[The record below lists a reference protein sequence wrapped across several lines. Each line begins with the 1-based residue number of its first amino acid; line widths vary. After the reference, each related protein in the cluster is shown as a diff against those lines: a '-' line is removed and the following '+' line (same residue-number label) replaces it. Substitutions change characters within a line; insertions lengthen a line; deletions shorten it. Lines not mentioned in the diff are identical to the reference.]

1 MAQNQNAIQNRE
13 GKESI
18 FKIKLKLFIKN
29 FKKNWSLFRESKM
42 GMFGLWAIIVF
53 GIFGA
58 LSPIVLNVL
67 DPNIYDPVTGLDSRI
82 LSSKYITNYLSTQNV
97 VKGIEIPTAQIWVY
111 SFMDKG
117 EAFKSSMENL
127 VRNSQYEIM
136 TTYAPDSF
144 RHLLDTIADSYIPA
158 KERLYFQN
166 SIAELTEKGLI
177 KFSAINS
184 IVDIGNRDKFSYDS
198 FSQLIQK
205 VDYET
210 LAAALSPYKDSE
222 EISRIVLWFRSLNR
236 DKPEVIEEFNHKLS
250 MEFSSEQVEQA
261 SEKVLEVAKTLAGET
276 TGTQLFVNSD
286 SQFADV
292 IKNNIVKTSDLVE
305 AAAFSLI
312 QDLLVLGQED
322 EEILTKLESSK
333 FKELLEISREKL
345 SDLSKKE
352 ILEPALRKS
361 KMTLKAIEEE
371 MKTAGLTVSYKDVE
385 KFLETYAGM
394 ELAKVSIDIGTESR
408 AKLENMIRE
417 YSQNAYSGF
426 VYELNKIFKDIA
438 MARSMMS
445 KLLNDKNIPD
455 SYETLGSEVIKVL
468 SEPVSSLMAYAFGGT
483 DKIQKVISNIENSQL
498 DDFRR
503 LDIVEELKTYEDKAP
518 IEAVNFLFGLGDI
531 DEEIYQK
538 MIDEHKTYLD
548 DSAQWD
554 RIASETIAQMQPKKV
569 EWNKK
574 FAEEKLVELFNKLSL
589 TNKIGVGHPLP
600 PSRWHW
606 LGTDPV
612 GRDILV
618 QLMVSTPSEFVLGV
632 LAALITVVIGTIIGT
647 ASAYYGG
654 VIDVAFMRIAD
665 LMMLFPSTAFLIVL
679 SGFMTMNLFKLA
691 LILGL
696 LGGFGGITI
705 VLKAQALTI
714 KVKPYIDAA
723 RVSGGSHGY
732 IIFNHIIPNVM
743 PLSFL
748 YMMFNV
754 TGAIFSEAVLSF
766 FGLMK
771 VRMSWGLMINTV
783 WSSGYL
789 GSGNIGAYW
798 WMWVPAG
805 GAITLLCSAFY
816 FLGRGLEEIVN
827 PRLRKR

>member
-1 MAQNQNAIQNRE
+1 MAQTKNTE
-13 GKESI
+13 LKESI
-18 FKIKLKLFIKN
+18 LKIKFKLFIKN
-29 FKKNWSLFRESKM
+29 FKKNWALFRESKM
-42 GMFGLWAIIVF
+42 GMFGLWVIIAF

-58 LSPIVLNVL
+58 LSPVVLNIL

-82 LSSKYITNYLSTQNV
+82 LSSKYITDYLSTQNL

-117 EAFKSSMENL
+117 QAFKESMENL

-136 TTYAPDSF
+136 TTYAPDAL

-158 KERLYFQN
+158 KERMYFQN
-166 SIAELTEKGLI
+166 SISELVEKGII
-177 KFSAINS
+177 KFSAIVS
-184 IVDIGNRDKFSYDS
+184 VKDIGNREKFSFQN
-198 FSQLIQK
+198 FSELLQK
-205 VDYET
+205 IDYTT
-210 LAAALSPYKDSE
+210 LAVALSPYKDSDE
-222 EISRIVLWFRSLNR
+222 VSRVILWFRSLNR
-236 DKPEVIEEFNHKLS
+236 DRPEVIDDFNAKLS
-250 MEFSSEQVEQA
+250 TEYPQEQIEEA
-261 SEKVLEVAKTLAGET
+261 ENKVLEVARSLVSES
-276 TGTQLFVNSD
+276 TGQQLFVSSD
-286 SQFADV
+286 SQFSEIV
-292 IKNNIVKTSDLVE
+292 NNEIVGVSDLVN
-305 AAAFSLI
+305 AAVFPLI
-312 QDLLVLGQED
+312 QELLVVGYED
-322 EEILTKLESSK
+322 KEITEKLNASR
-333 FKELLEISREKL
+333 FKHLVDIAKGKL
-345 SDLSKKE
+345 SDLSRKE
-352 ILEPALRKS
+352 ILEPALK
-361 KMTLKAIEEE
+361 KAKATLTTIEEE
-371 MKTAGLTVSYKDVE
+371 MKEAGVEVSYKDVE
-385 KFLETYAGM
+385 KFLEAYAGF
-394 ELAKVSIDIGTESR
+394 ELAKVSVDIGPETR
-408 AKLENMIRE
+408 AKLENGIRK
-417 YSQNAYSGF
+417 YSEETHKSY

-438 MARSMMS
+438 MARSMMAL
-445 KLLNDKNIPD
+445 LLNDTNVPE
-455 SYETLGSEVIKVL
+455 SYETLGSQVVKVL
-468 SEPVSSLMAYAFGGT
+468 SDPVTSLMGYAFGGT
-483 DKIQKVISNIENSQL
+483 NKLQKVISNIENSQL
-498 DDFRR
+498 DDFKR
-503 LDIVEELKTYEDKAP
+503 LDIVEKLKNYENKEP
-518 IEAVNFLFGLGDI
+518 IEAVNFLIGQGDI
-531 DEEIYQK
+531 NEEIYLR
-538 MIDEHKTYLD
+538 MIEEHKMHLEDTTL
-548 DSAQWD
+548 WD
-554 RIASETIAQMQPKKV
+554 KISSETVAKMQPKKV
-569 EWNKK
+569 EWDKK
-574 FAEEKLVELFNKLSL
+574 FAETKLVELFNRLSI
-589 TNKIGVGHPLP
+589 TNKIGVAHPLP
-600 PSRWHW
+600 PNRWHW

-647 ASAYYGG
+647 AAAYYGG
-654 VIDVAFMRIAD
+654 VVDVIFMRIAD
-665 LMMLFPSTAFLIVL
+665 LIMLFPSTAFLIVL

-691 LILGL
+691 VILGL
-696 LGGFGGITI
+696 LGGFGGITL

-754 TGAIFSEAVLSF
+754 TGAVFSEAVLSF

>member
-1 MAQNQNAIQNRE
+1 MANNINQSAEIQNR
-13 GKESI
+13 KESI
-18 FKIKLKLFIKN
+18 AKIKFKLFIKN
-29 FKKNWSLFRESKM
+29 FKKNWALFKESKM
-42 GMFGLWAIIVF
+42 GMFGLWVIIAF

-58 LSPIVLNVL
+58 LSPIVLRVL
-67 DPNIYDPVTGLDSRI
+67 DPSIYDPVVGLDSRI
-82 LSSKYITNYLSTQNV
+82 LSTKYITDYLSTQNL
-97 VKGIEIPTAQIWVY
+97 VKGIEVPSAQLWVY

-144 RHLLDTIADSYIPA
+144 RHLLDTIADSYIPT
-158 KERLYFQN
+158 KERLYFQT
-166 SIAELTEKGLI
+166 SVSELVDHGFI
-177 KFSAINS
+177 KFSPISSAK
-184 IVDIGNRDKFSYDS
+184 DIGNRDKFS
-198 FSQLIQK
+198 FSDFSELLQK
-205 VDYET
+205 IDYKT
-210 LAAALSPYKDSE
+210 LAIALSNYKDSDE
-222 EISRIVLWFRSLNR
+222 VSRVILWFRSLNR
-236 DKPEVIEEFNHKLS
+236 DKPEVVEEFNNLL
-250 MEFSSEQVEQA
+250 MQTYSSEEVENA
-261 SEKVLEVAKTLAGET
+261 EKQVLEVAKSVANVST
-276 TGTQLFVNSD
+276 TGQLYVQSDTQLSE
-286 SQFADV
+286 V
-292 IKNNIVKTSDLVE
+292 IQNNIVPVESLVY
-305 AAAFSLI
+305 AAAFNVI
-312 QDLLVLGQED
+312 PDLLVLSKENGKI
-322 EEILTKLESSK
+322 EEQIGNSK
-333 FKELLEISREKL
+333 FSVLLNYAKSKL
-345 SDLSKKE
+345 SDLSNKD
-352 ILEPALRKS
+352 IYTSAIS
-361 KMTLKAIEEE
+361 KANRTIKTIEEE
-371 MKTAGLTVSYKDVE
+371 MKSIGLEVSHENTVE
-385 KFLETYAGM
+385 FLEIYAGM
-394 ELAKVSIDIGTESR
+394 TLAKVSIDISPELR
-408 AKLENMIRE
+408 AKLENELGKYSSNIRK
-417 YSQNAYSGF
+417 GF
-426 VYELNKIFKDIA
+426 VYELNSAFIKIA
-438 MARSMMS
+438 TARSFMAS
-445 KLLNDKNIPD
+445 LLNDENVPD
-455 SYETLGSEVIKVL
+455 NYEMLGSKVIKVL
-468 SEPVSSLMAYAFGGT
+468 SDPITSLMAYAYKGT
-483 DKIQKVISNIENSQL
+483 KKLDKVIANIENSQL
-498 DDFRR
+498 DDFKR
-503 LDIVEELKTYEDKAP
+503 LDIVEKLKSYKEP
-518 IEAVNFLFGLGDI
+518 VEAARFLIGEGDI
-531 DEEIYQK
+531 NDNIYYK
-538 MIDEHKTYLD
+538 MLNEHKQYLSD
-548 DSAQWD
+548 TSVWAIIKDIKDYEKPQKTNWSK
-554 RIASETIAQMQPKKV
+554 EFTEK
-569 EWNKK
+569 
-574 FAEEKLVELFNKLSL
+574 KLVEIFNTLSI

-612 GRDILV
+612 GRDIFV

-647 ASAYYGG
+647 AAAYYGG
-654 VIDVAFMRIAD
+654 AVDIIFMRIAD

-691 LILGL
+691 IILGL
-696 LGGFGGITI
+696 LGGFGGITL

-754 TGAIFSEAVLSF
+754 TGAVFSEAVLSF

-805 GAITLLCSAFY
+805 GAITLLCAAFY

>member
-1 MAQNQNAIQNRE
+1 MAQVHNAE
-13 GKESI
+13 VKESI
-18 FKIKLKLFIKN
+18 LKIKFKLFVKN
-29 FKKNWSLFRESKM
+29 FRKNWALFKESKM
-42 GMFGLWAIIVF
+42 GMFGLWVIIAF

-67 DPNIYDPVTGLDSRI
+67 DPNIYDPVTGLDARI
-82 LSSKYITNYLSTQNV
+82 LSSKYITDYLSTQNL
-97 VKGIEIPTAQIWVY
+97 VKGIEVPTAQMWVY

-117 EAFKSSMENL
+117 ESFKSSMENL

-136 TTYAPDSF
+136 TTYAPDAL

-158 KERLYFQN
+158 KERMYFQN
-166 SIAELTEKGLI
+166 SISELVEKGII
-177 KFSAINS
+177 KFSALVS
-184 IVDIGNRDKFSYDS
+184 VKDVGNRDKFTFQN
-198 FSQLIQK
+198 FSELLQK
-205 VDYET
+205 VDYKT
-210 LAAALSPYKDSE
+210 LAVALSAFKDSDE
-222 EISRIVLWFRSLNR
+222 VSRVQLWFRSLNR
-236 DKPEVIEEFNHKLS
+236 DRPEIVEEFNELLS
-250 MEFSSEQVEQA
+250 AEYSEEEVEEA
-261 SEKVLEVAKTLAGET
+261 EKKVLEVARGLVSG
-276 TGTQLFVNSD
+276 GSGQQLFVNSD
-286 SQFADV
+286 TQLAEV
-292 IKNNIVKTSDLVE
+292 INNSIVGVSDLIN
-305 AAAFSLI
+305 AAVFSLI
-312 QDLLVLGQED
+312 QDLLVLGYED
-322 EEILTKLESSK
+322 EEISKKLEASK
-333 FKELLEISREKL
+333 FNALVEIAKSKL

-352 ILEPALRKS
+352 ILEPALK
-361 KMTLKAIEEE
+361 KAKTTLSAIEQELKE
-371 MKTAGLTVSYKDVE
+371 AGVEISHEDVE
-385 KFLETYAGM
+385 KFLEIYAGM
-394 ELAKVSIDIGTESR
+394 ELAKVSVDIGTETR
-408 AKLENMIRE
+408 AKLENEIME
-417 YSQNAYSGF
+417 YSEEVHKGY
-426 VYELNKIFKDIA
+426 VYEMNKIFKDIA
-438 MARSMMS
+438 TARTMMA
-445 KLLNDKNIPD
+445 KLLNDKNVPD
-455 SYETLGSEVIKVL
+455 SYEMLGSEVIKVI
-468 SEPVSSLMAYAFGGT
+468 SDPITSLMAYAFSGT
-483 DKIQKVISNIENSQL
+483 NKLQKVISNIENSQL

-503 LDIVEELKTYEDKAP
+503 LDIVEKLKIFENKEP
-518 IEAVNFLFGLGDI
+518 IEAVNFLIGKGDI

-538 MIDEHKTYLD
+538 MIDEHKTYLEN
-548 DSAQWD
+548 SALWD
-554 RIASETIAQMQPKKV
+554 KISSETIAQMEPKRV
-569 EWNKK
+569 EWNKQ
-574 FAEEKLVELFNKLSL
+574 FAEAKLVEIFNRLSL
-589 TNKIGVGHPLP
+589 TNKIGVAHPLP
-600 PSRWHW
+600 PSKWHW
-606 LGTDPV
+606 LGTDPI

-654 VIDVAFMRIAD
+654 AVDVIFMRIAD

-691 LILGL
+691 VILGL
-696 LGGFGGITI
+696 LGGFGGITL

-754 TGAIFSEAVLSF
+754 TGAVFSEAVLSF

>member
-1 MAQNQNAIQNRE
+1 MAQTKNTE
-13 GKESI
+13 LKESI
-18 FKIKLKLFIKN
+18 LKIKFKLFIKN
-29 FKKNWSLFRESKM
+29 FKKNWALFKESKM
-42 GMFGLWAIIVF
+42 GMFGLWVIIAF

-58 LSPIVLNVL
+58 LSPIVLNIL
-67 DPNIYDPVTGLDSRI
+67 DPNIYDPVTGLDPRI
-82 LSSKYITNYLSTQNV
+82 LSSKYITDYLSTQNLI
-97 VKGIEIPTAQIWVY
+97 KGIEVPTAQIWVY

-117 EAFKSSMENL
+117 EAFKESMENL

-136 TTYAPDSF
+136 TTYAPDVL
-144 RHLLDTIADSYIPA
+144 RHLLDTIADSYIPL
-158 KERLYFQN
+158 KERMYFQN
-166 SIAELTEKGLI
+166 SISELVERGII
-177 KFSAINS
+177 KFSALVS
-184 IVDIGNRDKFSYDS
+184 VKDIGNRDKFSFQN
-198 FSQLIQK
+198 FSELLPK
-205 VDYET
+205 VDYIT
-210 LAAALSPYKDSE
+210 LAIALSPYKDSDE
-222 EISRIVLWFRSLNR
+222 VSRIMLWFRSLNR
-236 DKPEVIEEFNHKLS
+236 DKSEVVEDFNTKLS
-250 MEFSSEQVEQA
+250 AEYPQEQVEEA
-261 SEKVLEVAKTLAGET
+261 ENKVLEVAKTLVSES
-276 TGTQLFVNSD
+276 TGQQLFVTSD
-286 SQFADV
+286 SQFSEIV
-292 IKNNIVKTSDLVE
+292 NNDIVSISDLVN
-305 AAAFSLI
+305 AAVFPLI
-312 QDLLVLGQED
+312 QELLVIGYED
-322 EEILTKLESSK
+322 EEITEKLNASK
-333 FKELLEISREKL
+333 FNQLVDIAKSKL
-345 SDLSKKE
+345 SDLSRKE
-352 ILEPALRKS
+352 ILEPALRKA
-361 KMTLKAIEEE
+361 KTTLTTIEEE
-371 MKTAGLTVSYKDVE
+371 MKEAGIEVSYKDVE
-385 KFLETYAGM
+385 KFLEAYAGF
-394 ELAKVSIDIGTESR
+394 ELAKVSVDIGSEAR
-408 AKLENMIRE
+408 AKLENGIRK
-417 YSQNAYSGF
+417 YSEETHKSY

-438 MARSMMS
+438 MARSMMTL
-445 KLLNDKNIPD
+445 LLNDTNVPE
-455 SYETLGSEVIKVL
+455 SYETLGSQVVKVL
-468 SEPVSSLMAYAFGGT
+468 SDPVTSLMGYAFGGT
-483 DKIQKVISNIENSQL
+483 NKLQKVISNIENSQL
-498 DDFRR
+498 DDFKR
-503 LDIVEELKTYEDKAP
+503 LDIVEKLKNYENKEP
-518 IEAVNFLFGLGDI
+518 IEAVNFLIGQGDI
-531 DEEIYQK
+531 KKEIYLRMVEEYKVHLEDTTLWEEI
-538 MIDEHKTYLD
+538 
-548 DSAQWD
+548 S
-554 RIASETIAQMQPKKV
+554 SEAVAKMQPKKV
-569 EWNKK
+569 EWDKK
-574 FAEEKLVELFNKLSL
+574 FAEAKLVELFNRLSI
-589 TNKIGVGHPLP
+589 TNKIGVAHPLP

-654 VIDVAFMRIAD
+654 VVDVVFMRIAD

-798 WMWVPAG
+798 WLWVPAG

>member
-1 MAQNQNAIQNRE
+1 MAQTKNTE
-13 GKESI
+13 LKESI
-18 FKIKLKLFIKN
+18 LKIKFKLFIKN
-29 FKKNWSLFRESKM
+29 FKKNWALFKESKM
-42 GMFGLWAIIVF
+42 GMFGLWVIIAF

-58 LSPIVLNVL
+58 LSPIVLNIL
-67 DPNIYDPVTGLDSRI
+67 DPNIYDPVTGLDPRI
-82 LSSKYITNYLSTQNV
+82 LSSKYITDYLSTQNLI
-97 VKGIEIPTAQIWVY
+97 KGIEVPTAQIWVY

-117 EAFKSSMENL
+117 EAFKESMENL

-136 TTYAPDSF
+136 TTYAPDVL
-144 RHLLDTIADSYIPA
+144 RHLLDTIADSYIPL
-158 KERLYFQN
+158 KERMYFQN
-166 SIAELTEKGLI
+166 SISELVERGII
-177 KFSAINS
+177 KFSAIVS
-184 IVDIGNRDKFSYDS
+184 VKDIGNREKFSFQN
-198 FSQLIQK
+198 FSELLQK
-205 VDYET
+205 IDYTT
-210 LAAALSPYKDSE
+210 LAVALSPYKDSDE
-222 EISRIVLWFRSLNR
+222 VSRVILWFRSLNR
-236 DKPEVIEEFNHKLS
+236 DRPEVIDDFNTKLS
-250 MEFSSEQVEQA
+250 AEYPQEQVEEA
-261 SEKVLEVAKTLAGET
+261 ENKVLEVAKTLVSES
-276 TGTQLFVNSD
+276 TGQQLFVTSD
-286 SQFADV
+286 SQFSEIV
-292 IKNNIVKTSDLVE
+292 NNDIVSISDLVN
-305 AAAFSLI
+305 AAVFPLI
-312 QDLLVLGQED
+312 QELLVIGYED
-322 EEILTKLESSK
+322 EEITEKLNASK
-333 FKELLEISREKL
+333 FNQLVDIAKSKL
-345 SDLSKKE
+345 SDLSRKE
-352 ILEPALRKS
+352 ILEPALK
-361 KMTLKAIEEE
+361 KAKATLTTVEEE
-371 MKTAGLTVSYKDVE
+371 MKEAGVEVSYKNVE
-385 KFLETYAGM
+385 KFLEAYAGF
-394 ELAKVSIDIGTESR
+394 ELAKVSVDIGPETR
-408 AKLENMIRE
+408 AKLENDIRK
-417 YSQNAYSGF
+417 YSEETHKSY

-438 MARSMMS
+438 MARSMMAL
-445 KLLNDKNIPD
+445 LLNDTNVPE
-455 SYETLGSEVIKVL
+455 SYETLGSQVVKVL
-468 SEPVSSLMAYAFGGT
+468 SDPVASLMGYAFGGT
-483 DKIQKVISNIENSQL
+483 NKLQKVISNIENSQL
-498 DDFRR
+498 DDFKR
-503 LDIVEELKTYEDKAP
+503 LDIVEKLKNYENKEP
-518 IEAVNFLFGLGDI
+518 IEAVNFLIGQGDI
-531 DEEIYQK
+531 KKEIYLRMVEEYKVHLEDTTLWEEI
-538 MIDEHKTYLD
+538 
-548 DSAQWD
+548 S
-554 RIASETIAQMQPKKV
+554 SEAVAKMQPKKV
-569 EWNKK
+569 EWDKK
-574 FAEEKLVELFNKLSL
+574 FAEAKLVELFNRLSI
-589 TNKIGVGHPLP
+589 TNKIGVAHPLP

-647 ASAYYGG
+647 AAAYYGG
-654 VIDVAFMRIAD
+654 VVDVIFMRIAD

-691 LILGL
+691 VILGL
-696 LGGFGGITI
+696 LGGFGGITL

-754 TGAIFSEAVLSF
+754 TGAVFSEAVLSF

>member
-1 MAQNQNAIQNRE
+1 MAQNQNAVQSSEI
-13 GKESI
+13 KESI

-29 FKKNWSLFRESKM
+29 FKKNWALFRESKM
-42 GMFGLWAIIVF
+42 GMFGLWAIIAF

-58 LSPIVLNVL
+58 LSPIVLNIL

-82 LSSKYITNYLSTQNV
+82 LSSKYITNYLSTQNL

-136 TTYAPDSF
+136 NTYAPDSL

-184 IVDIGNRDKFSYDS
+184 VVDIGNRDKFSYEN
-198 FSQLIQK
+198 FSVLLQK

-210 LAAALSPYKDSE
+210 LAIALSPYRDSE
-222 EISRIVLWFRSLNR
+222 EVSRVLLWFRSLNR
-236 DKPEVIEEFNHKLS
+236 EKPEVVDDFNNKLS
-250 MEFSSEQVEQA
+250 MNFTAEQVEEA
-261 SEKVLEVAKTLAGET
+261 SKKALEAAKTLAEET
-276 TGTQLFVNSD
+276 TGAQLFVNSD
-286 SQFADV
+286 SQLADV
-292 IKNNIVKTSDLVE
+292 INNDVLSVQDLVN

-312 QDLLVLGQED
+312 QDLLVLGHED
-322 EEILTKLESSK
+322 KEIISNLESSK
-333 FKELLEISREKL
+333 FKELLEISKGKL
-345 SDLSKKE
+345 SDLSKKM
-352 ILEPALRKS
+352 IFEPAFRKS
-361 KMTLKAIEEE
+361 SMTLKSIEEE
-371 MKTAGLTVSYKDVE
+371 MKEAGLELSHKDVA

-394 ELAKVSIDIGTESR
+394 ELAKVSIDIGTEAR
-408 AKLENMIRE
+408 AKLENGIRK
-417 YSQNAYSGF
+417 YSQDAYNGF
-426 VYELNKIFKDIA
+426 VHELNKIFKDIA
-438 MARSMMS
+438 MARSMMA
-445 KLLNDKNIPD
+445 KLLNDKNVPD
-455 SYETLGSEVIKVL
+455 NYEMLGNEIIKVI
-468 SEPVSSLMAYAFGGT
+468 SDPVSSLIAYAFGGSS
-483 DKIQKVISNIENSQL
+483 KLQKVISDIENSQL
-498 DDFRR
+498 DDFKR
-503 LDIVEELKTYEDKAP
+503 LDIIEKLKKYENQEP
-518 IEAVNFLFGLGDI
+518 IEAVNFLLGQGDI

-538 MIDEHKTYLD
+538 MITEHITHLEDTKEWEKISVQTIE
-548 DSAQWD
+548 AMKPHTVKWD
-554 RIASETIAQMQPKKV
+554 
-569 EWNKK
+569 KK
-574 FAEEKLVELFNKLSL
+574 FAEEKLVELFNRLSL
-589 TNKIGVGHPLP
+589 ANKIGVGHPLP
-600 PSRWHW
+600 PSKWHW

-612 GRDILV
+612 GRDIFV

-632 LAALITVVIGTIIGT
+632 LAALITVVIGTVIGT

-654 VIDVAFMRIAD
+654 AVDVVFMRIAD

-691 LILGL
+691 IILGL

-789 GSGNIGAYW
+789 GSGNIGANW

>member
-1 MAQNQNAIQNRE
+1 MANNINQSAEIQNR
-13 GKESI
+13 KESI
-18 FKIKLKLFIKN
+18 AKIKFKLFIKN
-29 FKKNWSLFRESKM
+29 FKKNWALFKESKM
-42 GMFGLWAIIVF
+42 GMFGLWVIIAF

-58 LSPIVLNVL
+58 LSPIVLRVL
-67 DPNIYDPVTGLDSRI
+67 DPSIYDPVVGLDSRI
-82 LSSKYITNYLSTQNV
+82 LSTKYITDYLSTQNL
-97 VKGIEIPTAQIWVY
+97 VKGIEVPSAQLWVY

-144 RHLLDTIADSYIPA
+144 RHLLDTIADSYIPT
-158 KERLYFQN
+158 KERLYFQT
-166 SIAELTEKGLI
+166 SVSELVDHGFI
-177 KFSAINS
+177 KFSPISSAK
-184 IVDIGNRDKFSYDS
+184 DIGNRDKFS
-198 FSQLIQK
+198 FSDFSELLQK
-205 VDYET
+205 IDYKT
-210 LAAALSPYKDSE
+210 LAIALSNYKDSDE
-222 EISRIVLWFRSLNR
+222 VSRVTLWFRSLNR
-236 DKPEVIEEFNHKLS
+236 DKPEIIEEFNNLLTQTY
-250 MEFSSEQVEQA
+250 SSEEVENAEKQV
-261 SEKVLEVAKTLAGET
+261 VEVAKGVSDVST
-276 TGTQLFVNSD
+276 TGQLYVQSDTQLSE
-286 SQFADV
+286 V
-292 IKNNIVKTSDLVE
+292 IQNNIVPVESLVY
-305 AAAFSLI
+305 AAAFNVI
-312 QDLLVLGQED
+312 PDLLVLSKENGKI
-322 EEILTKLESSK
+322 EEQISNSK
-333 FKELLEISREKL
+333 FSVLLNYAKSKL
-345 SDLSKKE
+345 SDLSNKD
-352 ILEPALRKS
+352 IYTSALS
-361 KMTLKAIEEE
+361 KANRTIKTIEEE
-371 MKTAGLTVSYKDVE
+371 MKSIGLEVSHENTVE
-385 KFLETYAGM
+385 FLEIYAGIV
-394 ELAKVSIDIGTESR
+394 LAKVSIDLNPELR
-408 AKLENMIRE
+408 AKMENELGE
-417 YSQNAYSGF
+417 YSSNIRKGF
-426 VYELNKIFKDIA
+426 VYELNNAFIKIA
-438 MARSMMS
+438 TARSFMAS
-445 KLLNDKNIPD
+445 LINDENVPD
-455 SYETLGSEVIKVL
+455 NYEMLGSKVIKVL
-468 SEPVSSLMAYAFGGT
+468 SDPITSLMAYAYKGT
-483 DKIQKVISNIENSQL
+483 KKLDKVIANIENSQL
-498 DDFRR
+498 DDFKR
-503 LDIVEELKTYEDKAP
+503 LDIVEKLKSYKEP
-518 IEAVNFLFGLGDI
+518 VEAARFLIGEGDI
-531 DEEIYQK
+531 NDNIYYK
-538 MIDEHKTYLD
+538 MLNEHKQYLSD
-548 DSAQWD
+548 TSAWANIKDIKDYEKPQKTNW
-554 RIASETIAQMQPKKV
+554 SKE
-569 EWNKK
+569 
-574 FAEEKLVELFNKLSL
+574 FAEKKLVEIFNTLSI

-612 GRDILV
+612 GRDIFV

-647 ASAYYGG
+647 AAAYYGG
-654 VIDVAFMRIAD
+654 AVDIIFMRIAD

-691 LILGL
+691 IILGL
-696 LGGFGGITI
+696 LGGFGGITL

-754 TGAIFSEAVLSF
+754 TGAVFSEAVLSF

-805 GAITLLCSAFY
+805 GAITLLCAAFY

>member
-1 MAQNQNAIQNRE
+1 MAQVHNAE
-13 GKESI
+13 VKESI
-18 FKIKLKLFIKN
+18 LKIKFKLFVKN
-29 FKKNWSLFRESKM
+29 FRKNWALFKESKM
-42 GMFGLWAIIVF
+42 GMFGLWVIIAF

-67 DPNIYDPVTGLDSRI
+67 DPNIYDPVTGLDARI
-82 LSSKYITNYLSTQNV
+82 LSSKYITDYLSTQNL
-97 VKGIEIPTAQIWVY
+97 VKGIEVPTAQMWVY

-117 EAFKSSMENL
+117 ESFKSSMENL

-136 TTYAPDSF
+136 TTYAPDAL

-158 KERLYFQN
+158 KERMYFQN
-166 SIAELTEKGLI
+166 SISELVEKGII
-177 KFSAINS
+177 KFSALVS
-184 IVDIGNRDKFSYDS
+184 VKDVGNRDKFTFQN
-198 FSQLIQK
+198 FSELLQK
-205 VDYET
+205 VDYKT
-210 LAAALSPYKDSE
+210 LAVALSAFKDSDE
-222 EISRIVLWFRSLNR
+222 VSRVQLWFRSLNR
-236 DKPEVIEEFNHKLS
+236 DRPEIVEEFNELLS
-250 MEFSSEQVEQA
+250 AEYSEEEVEEA
-261 SEKVLEVAKTLAGET
+261 EKKVLEVARGLVSGSS
-276 TGTQLFVNSD
+276 GQQLFVNSD
-286 SQFADV
+286 TQLAEV
-292 IKNNIVKTSDLVE
+292 INNSIVSVSDLIN
-305 AAAFSLI
+305 AAVFSLI
-312 QDLLVLGQED
+312 QDLLILGYED
-322 EEILTKLESSK
+322 EEISKKLEASK
-333 FKELLEISREKL
+333 FNALVEIAKSKL

-352 ILEPALRKS
+352 ILEPALK
-361 KMTLKAIEEE
+361 KAKTTLSAIEQELKE
-371 MKTAGLTVSYKDVE
+371 AGVEISHEDVE
-385 KFLETYAGM
+385 KFLEIYAGM
-394 ELAKVSIDIGTESR
+394 ELAKVSVDIGTETR
-408 AKLENMIRE
+408 AKLENEIME
-417 YSQNAYSGF
+417 YSEEVHKGY
-426 VYELNKIFKDIA
+426 VYEMNKIFKDIA
-438 MARSMMS
+438 TARTMMA
-445 KLLNDKNIPD
+445 KLLNDKNVPD
-455 SYETLGSEVIKVL
+455 SYEMLGSEVIKVI
-468 SEPVSSLMAYAFGGT
+468 SDPITSLMAYAFSGT
-483 DKIQKVISNIENSQL
+483 NKLQKVISNIENSQL

-503 LDIVEELKTYEDKAP
+503 LDIVEKLKIFENKEP
-518 IEAVNFLFGLGDI
+518 IEAVNFLIGKGDI

-538 MIDEHKTYLD
+538 MIDEHKTYLEN
-548 DSAQWD
+548 SALWD
-554 RIASETIAQMQPKKV
+554 KISSETIAQMEPKRV
-569 EWNKK
+569 EWNKQ
-574 FAEEKLVELFNKLSL
+574 FAEAKLVEIFNRLSL
-589 TNKIGVGHPLP
+589 TNKIGVAHPLP
-600 PSRWHW
+600 PSKWHW
-606 LGTDPV
+606 LGTDPI

-654 VIDVAFMRIAD
+654 AVDVIFMRIAD

-691 LILGL
+691 VILGL
-696 LGGFGGITI
+696 LGGFGGITL

-754 TGAIFSEAVLSF
+754 TGAVFSEAVLSF

>member
-1 MAQNQNAIQNRE
+1 MANNINQSAEIQNR
-13 GKESI
+13 KESI
-18 FKIKLKLFIKN
+18 AKIKFKLFIKN
-29 FKKNWSLFRESKM
+29 FKKNWALFKESKM
-42 GMFGLWAIIVF
+42 GMFGLWVIIAF

-58 LSPIVLNVL
+58 LSPIVLRVL
-67 DPNIYDPVTGLDSRI
+67 DPSIYDPVVGLDSRI
-82 LSSKYITNYLSTQNV
+82 LSTKYITDYLSTQNL
-97 VKGIEIPTAQIWVY
+97 VKGIEIPSAQLWVY

-144 RHLLDTIADSYIPA
+144 RHLLDTIADSYIPT
-158 KERLYFQN
+158 KERLYFQT
-166 SIAELTEKGLI
+166 SVSELVDHGFI
-177 KFSAINS
+177 KFSPISSAK
-184 IVDIGNRDKFSYDS
+184 DIGNRDKFS
-198 FSQLIQK
+198 FSDFSELLQK
-205 VDYET
+205 IDYKT
-210 LAAALSPYKDSE
+210 LAIALSNYKDSDE
-222 EISRIVLWFRSLNR
+222 VSRVTLWFRSLNR
-236 DKPEVIEEFNHKLS
+236 DKPEVVEEFNYLL
-250 MEFSSEQVEQA
+250 MQTYSSEEVENAQ
-261 SEKVLEVAKTLAGET
+261 KQVLEVAKSVADVST
-276 TGTQLFVNSD
+276 TGQLYVQSDTQLSE
-286 SQFADV
+286 V
-292 IKNNIVKTSDLVE
+292 IQNNIVPVESLVY
-305 AAAFSLI
+305 AAAFNVI
-312 QDLLVLGQED
+312 PDLLVLSKENGKI
-322 EEILTKLESSK
+322 EEQIGNSK
-333 FKELLEISREKL
+333 FSVLLNYAKSKL
-345 SDLSKKE
+345 SDLSNKD
-352 ILEPALRKS
+352 IYTSAIS
-361 KMTLKAIEEE
+361 KANRTIKTIEEE
-371 MKTAGLTVSYKDVE
+371 MKSIGLEVSHENTVE
-385 KFLETYAGM
+385 FLEIYAGM
-394 ELAKVSIDIGTESR
+394 TLAKVSIDISPELR
-408 AKLENMIRE
+408 AKLENELGKYSSNIRK
-417 YSQNAYSGF
+417 GF
-426 VYELNKIFKDIA
+426 VYELNSAFIKIA
-438 MARSMMS
+438 TARSFMAS
-445 KLLNDKNIPD
+445 LLNDENVPD
-455 SYETLGSEVIKVL
+455 NYEMLGSKVIKVL
-468 SEPVSSLMAYAFGGT
+468 SDPITSLMAYAYKGT
-483 DKIQKVISNIENSQL
+483 KKLDKVIANIENSQL
-498 DDFRR
+498 DDFKR
-503 LDIVEELKTYEDKAP
+503 LDIVEKLKSYKEP
-518 IEAVNFLFGLGDI
+518 VEAARFLIGEGDI
-531 DEEIYQK
+531 NDNIYYK
-538 MIDEHKTYLD
+538 MLNEHKQYLSD
-548 DSAQWD
+548 TSVWAIIKDIKDYEKPQKTNWSK
-554 RIASETIAQMQPKKV
+554 EFTEK
-569 EWNKK
+569 
-574 FAEEKLVELFNKLSL
+574 KLVEIFNTLSI

-612 GRDILV
+612 GRDIFV

-647 ASAYYGG
+647 AAAYYGG
-654 VIDVAFMRIAD
+654 AVDIIFMRIAD

-691 LILGL
+691 IILGL
-696 LGGFGGITI
+696 LGGFGGITL

-754 TGAIFSEAVLSF
+754 TGAVFSEAVLSF

-805 GAITLLCSAFY
+805 GAITLLCAAFY

>member
-1 MAQNQNAIQNRE
+1 MANEVR
-13 GKESI
+13 KESI
-18 FKIKLKLFIKN
+18 AKIKFKLFIKN
-29 FKKNWSLFRESKM
+29 FKKNWSLFKESKM
-42 GMFGLWAIIVF
+42 GMFGLWLIIAF

-58 LSPIVLNVL
+58 LSPIVLNLL
-67 DPNIYDPVTGLDSRI
+67 DPSIYDPVVGLDSRI
-82 LSSKYITNYLSTQNV
+82 LSSKYITDYLSTQNLI
-97 VKGIEIPTAQIWVY
+97 KGIEIPAAQQWVY

-117 EAFKSSMENL
+117 ETFKSSMENL

-158 KERLYFQN
+158 KERLYFQT
-166 SIAELTEKGLI
+166 SVSELVDKGII
-177 KFSAINS
+177 KFSAIS
-184 IVDIGNRDKFSYDS
+184 SVKDVGNRDKFSFQD
-198 FSQLIQK
+198 FSELLQK
-205 VDYET
+205 VDHKT
-210 LAAALSPYKDSE
+210 LAIALSPYADSDE
-222 EISRIVLWFRSLNR
+222 VSRAMLWFKSLNR
-236 DKPEVIEEFNHKLS
+236 DKPELVEEFNSLVTQS
-250 MEFSSEQVEQA
+250 YSEEEVQSAQ
-261 SEKVLEVAKTLAGET
+261 EKVLEVAKSVADVSA
-276 TGTQLFVNSD
+276 TGQLYIQSDTQLAEVV
-286 SQFADV
+286 Q
-292 IKNNIVKTSDLVE
+292 NNVVPVESLVY
-305 AAAFSLI
+305 AAAFSILPDLI
-312 QDLLVLGQED
+312 VLSKED
-322 EEILTKLESSK
+322 SKIEESIKSGKFSS
-333 FKELLEISREKL
+333 LLELAKSKL

-352 ILEPALRKS
+352 IYEPALA
-361 KMTLKAIEEE
+361 KANRTISNIENE
-371 MKTAGLTVSYKDVE
+371 MKSLGLEVSHKDTE
-385 KFLETYAGM
+385 RFLELYAGM
-394 ELAKVSIDIGTESR
+394 ELAKVSVDIAPELR
-408 AKLENMIRE
+408 AELENEIAK
-417 YSQNAYSGF
+417 YSKTVRQGY
-426 VYELNKIFKDIA
+426 VHELNNIFIKIA
-438 MARSMMS
+438 TARSFMAS
-445 KLLNDKNIPD
+445 LLNDENVPEN
-455 SYETLGSEVIKVL
+455 YETLGSQVIKVL
-468 SEPVSSLMAYAFGGT
+468 SDPITSLIAYSFQGT
-483 DKIQKVISNIENSQL
+483 NKLNKVISNIENSQL

-503 LDIVEELKTYEDKAP
+503 LDIVEKLKTYKEP
-518 IEAVNFLFGLGDI
+518 VEAVRFLIGEGDI
-531 DEEIYQK
+531 NENIYFR
-538 MIDEHKTYLD
+538 MIDEHKQYLED
-548 DSAQWD
+548 
-554 RIASETIAQMQPKKV
+554 ASEWSNVKDIRTIEKSQKTQWIKD
-569 EWNKK
+569 
-574 FAEEKLVELFNKLSL
+574 FAEKKLVEIFNTLSIN
-589 TNKIGVGHPLP
+589 NKIGVGHPLP

-647 ASAYYGG
+647 AAAYYGG
-654 VIDVAFMRIAD
+654 AVDVIFMRIAD

-696 LGGFGGITI
+696 LGGFGGITL

-754 TGAIFSEAVLSF
+754 TGAVFSEAVLSF

-789 GSGNIGAYW
+789 GSGNIGSYW
-798 WMWVPAG
+798 WMWIPAG
-805 GAITLLCSAFY
+805 GAITLLCAAFY

>member
-1 MAQNQNAIQNRE
+1 MANKINQSVESQNR
-13 GKESI
+13 KESI
-18 FKIKLKLFIKN
+18 AKIKFKLFIKN
-29 FKKNWSLFRESKM
+29 FKKNWALFKESKM
-42 GMFGLWAIIVF
+42 GMFGLWVIIAF

-58 LSPIVLNVL
+58 LSPIVLRVL
-67 DPNIYDPVTGLDSRI
+67 DPSIYDPVVGLDSRI
-82 LSSKYITNYLSTQNV
+82 LSTKYITDHLSTQNL
-97 VKGIEIPTAQIWVY
+97 VKGIEIPSAQLWVY

-144 RHLLDTIADSYIPA
+144 RHLLDTIADSYIPT
-158 KERLYFQN
+158 KERLYFQT
-166 SIAELTEKGLI
+166 SVSELVDHGFI
-177 KFSAINS
+177 KFSPISSAK
-184 IVDIGNRDKFSYDS
+184 DIGNRDKFS
-198 FSQLIQK
+198 FSDFSELLQK
-205 VDYET
+205 IDYKT
-210 LAAALSPYKDSE
+210 LAIALSNYKDSDE
-222 EISRIVLWFRSLNR
+222 VSRVILWFRSLNR
-236 DKPEVIEEFNHKLS
+236 DKPEVVEEFNNLL
-250 MEFSSEQVEQA
+250 MQTYSSEEVENA
-261 SEKVLEVAKTLAGET
+261 EKQVLEVAKSVANVST
-276 TGTQLFVNSD
+276 TGQLYVQSDTQLSE
-286 SQFADV
+286 V
-292 IKNNIVKTSDLVE
+292 IQNNIVPVESLVY
-305 AAAFSLI
+305 AAAFNVI
-312 QDLLVLGQED
+312 PDLLVLSKENGKI
-322 EEILTKLESSK
+322 EEQISNSK
-333 FKELLEISREKL
+333 FSVLLNYAKSKL
-345 SDLSKKE
+345 SDLSNKD
-352 ILEPALRKS
+352 IYTSALS
-361 KMTLKAIEEE
+361 KANRTIKTIEEE
-371 MKTAGLTVSYKDVE
+371 MKSIGLEVSHENTAE
-385 KFLETYAGM
+385 FLEIYAGIV
-394 ELAKVSIDIGTESR
+394 LSKVSIDLNPELR
-408 AKLENMIRE
+408 AKLENELGE
-417 YSQNAYSGF
+417 YSSNVRKGF
-426 VYELNKIFKDIA
+426 VYELNNAFIKIA
-438 MARSMMS
+438 TARSFMAS
-445 KLLNDKNIPD
+445 LLNDENIPD
-455 SYETLGSEVIKVL
+455 NYEMLGSKVIKVL
-468 SEPVSSLMAYAFGGT
+468 SDPITSLMAYAYQGT
-483 DKIQKVISNIENSQL
+483 KKLDKVIANIENSQL
-498 DDFRR
+498 DDFKR
-503 LDIVEELKTYEDKAP
+503 LDIVEKLKSYKEP
-518 IEAVNFLFGLGDI
+518 VEAARFLIGEGDI
-531 DEEIYQK
+531 NDNIYYR
-538 MIDEHKTYLD
+538 MLNEHKQYLSD
-548 DSAQWD
+548 TSAWANIKDIKDYEKPQKTNW
-554 RIASETIAQMQPKKV
+554 SKE
-569 EWNKK
+569 
-574 FAEEKLVELFNKLSL
+574 FAEKKLVEIFNTLSI

-612 GRDILV
+612 GRDIFV

-647 ASAYYGG
+647 AAAYYGG
-654 VIDVAFMRIAD
+654 AVDIIFMRIAD

-691 LILGL
+691 IILGL
-696 LGGFGGITI
+696 LGGFGGITL

-754 TGAIFSEAVLSF
+754 TGAVFSEAVLSF

-805 GAITLLCSAFY
+805 GAITLLCAAFY

>member
-1 MAQNQNAIQNRE
+1 MAQINNNQAR
-13 GKESI
+13 ESI
-18 FKIKLKLFIKN
+18 AKIKFKLFIKN
-29 FKKNWSLFRESKM
+29 FKKNWALFRESKM
-42 GMFGLWAIIVF
+42 GMFGLWAIIAF

-58 LSPIVLNVL
+58 LSPIVLNIL

-82 LSSKYITNYLSTQNV
+82 LSSKYITDYLSTQNI

-117 EAFKSSMENL
+117 EAFKTSMEN
-127 VRNSQYEIM
+127 VARNAQYDIM
-136 TTYAPDSF
+136 TTYAPDSM
-144 RHLLDTIADSYIPA
+144 RHFLDTIADSYIPA

-166 SIAELTEKGLI
+166 GLSELINAGLI
-177 KFSAINS
+177 KFSS
-184 IVDIGNRDKFSYDS
+184 ITSPKDVGNRDKFSFQN
-198 FSQLIQK
+198 FSELLQK
-205 VDYET
+205 IDHKT
-210 LAAALSPYKDSE
+210 LAIALSPYADSDE
-222 EISRIVLWFRSLNR
+222 VSRVQLWYRSLNR
-236 DKPEVIEEFNHKLS
+236 DNDQAVEEFNSALFGQYSEDELKQAQQKVIEIAKSIAGGDTAAQLYVQSDQQLAEVIENEI
-250 MEFSSEQVEQA
+250 V
-261 SEKVLEVAKTLAGET
+261 
-276 TGTQLFVNSD
+276 
-286 SQFADV
+286 DV
-292 IKNNIVKTSDLVE
+292 SDLVNS
-305 AAAFSLI
+305 AVMRLI
-312 QDLLVLGQED
+312 PELLVLARED
-322 EEILTKLESSK
+322 EKILEQLKNSK
-333 FKELLEISREKL
+333 FVNLIEMAEKKL
-345 SDLSKKE
+345 SNLNDKNIFEQAYKKAKTE
-352 ILEPALRKS
+352 IENI
-361 KMTLKAIEEE
+361 TNE
-371 MKTAGLTVSYKDVE
+371 MKSIGIDQSYEEVE
-385 KFLETYAGM
+385 KFLELYAGM
-394 ELAKVSIDIGTESR
+394 QLAKVSVDIGVNTR
-408 AKLENMIRE
+408 AKLENQIAE
-417 YSQNAYSGF
+417 YSDTVHVGF
-426 VYELNKIFKDIA
+426 VYELNDIFKKIA
-438 MARSMMS
+438 IARTMMS
-445 KLLNDKNIPD
+445 KLLNDENVPD
-455 SYETLGSEVIKVL
+455 AYEMLGSKVIKVL
-468 SEPVSSLMAYAFGGT
+468 SDPVTSLMAYAFGGT
-483 DKIQKVISNIENSQL
+483 NKLSKVTANIENSQL
-498 DDFRR
+498 DDFKRI
-503 LDIVEELKTYEDKAP
+503 DIVDKLKKYENKEP
-518 IEAVNFLFGLGDI
+518 IEAASFLIGEGDI
-531 DEEIYQK
+531 NEYIYQR
-538 MIDEHKTYLD
+538 MVDEHKMSLND
-548 DSAQWD
+548 ASKWD
-554 RIASETIAQMQPKKV
+554 EIATKTISELSGKKTSWSK
-569 EWNKK
+569 E
-574 FAEEKLVELFNKLSL
+574 FAEKKLVELFNTLSL

-612 GRDILV
+612 GRDIFV

-647 ASAYYGG
+647 AAAYYGG
-654 VIDVAFMRIAD
+654 VVDVIFMRIAD
-665 LMMLFPSTAFLIVL
+665 IMMLFPSTAFLIVL

-696 LGGFGGITI
+696 LGGFGGITL

-754 TGAIFSEAVLSF
+754 TGAVFSEAVLSF

>member
-1 MAQNQNAIQNRE
+1 MAQVHNAE
-13 GKESI
+13 VKESI
-18 FKIKLKLFIKN
+18 LKIKFKLFVKN
-29 FKKNWSLFRESKM
+29 FRKNWALFKESKM
-42 GMFGLWAIIVF
+42 GMFGLWVIIAF

-67 DPNIYDPVTGLDSRI
+67 DPNIYDPVTGLDARI
-82 LSSKYITNYLSTQNV
+82 LSSKYITDYLSTQNL
-97 VKGIEIPTAQIWVY
+97 VKGIEVPTAQMWVY

-117 EAFKSSMENL
+117 ESFKSSMENL

-136 TTYAPDSF
+136 TTYAPDAL

-158 KERLYFQN
+158 KERMYFQN
-166 SIAELTEKGLI
+166 SISELVEKGII
-177 KFSAINS
+177 KFSALVS
-184 IVDIGNRDKFSYDS
+184 VKDVGNRDKFTFQN
-198 FSQLIQK
+198 FSELLQK
-205 VDYET
+205 VDYKT
-210 LAAALSPYKDSE
+210 LAVALSAFKDSDE
-222 EISRIVLWFRSLNR
+222 VSRVQLWFRSLNR
-236 DKPEVIEEFNHKLS
+236 DRPEIVEEFNELLS
-250 MEFSSEQVEQA
+250 AEYSEEEVEEA
-261 SEKVLEVAKTLAGET
+261 EKKVLEVARGLVSGSS
-276 TGTQLFVNSD
+276 GQQLFVNSD
-286 SQFADV
+286 TQLAEV
-292 IKNNIVKTSDLVE
+292 INNSIVSVSDLIN
-305 AAAFSLI
+305 AAVFSLI
-312 QDLLVLGQED
+312 QDLLILGYED
-322 EEILTKLESSK
+322 EEISKKLEASK
-333 FKELLEISREKL
+333 FNALVEIAKSKL

-352 ILEPALRKS
+352 ILEPALK
-361 KMTLKAIEEE
+361 KAKTTLSAIEQELKE
-371 MKTAGLTVSYKDVE
+371 AGVEISHEDVE
-385 KFLETYAGM
+385 KFLEIYAGM
-394 ELAKVSIDIGTESR
+394 ELAKVSVDIGTETR
-408 AKLENMIRE
+408 AKLENEIME
-417 YSQNAYSGF
+417 YSEEVHKGY
-426 VYELNKIFKDIA
+426 VYEMNKIFKDIA
-438 MARSMMS
+438 TARTMMA
-445 KLLNDKNIPD
+445 KLLNNKNVPD
-455 SYETLGSEVIKVL
+455 SYEMLGSEVIKVI
-468 SEPVSSLMAYAFGGT
+468 SDPITSLMAYAFSGT
-483 DKIQKVISNIENSQL
+483 NKLQKVISNIENSQL

-503 LDIVEELKTYEDKAP
+503 LDIVEKLKIFENKEP
-518 IEAVNFLFGLGDI
+518 IEAVNFLIGKGDI

-538 MIDEHKTYLD
+538 MIDEHKTYLEN
-548 DSAQWD
+548 SALWD
-554 RIASETIAQMQPKKV
+554 KISSETIAQMEPKRV
-569 EWNKK
+569 EWNKQ
-574 FAEEKLVELFNKLSL
+574 FAEAKLVEIFNRLSL
-589 TNKIGVGHPLP
+589 TNKIGVAHPLP
-600 PSRWHW
+600 PSKWHW
-606 LGTDPV
+606 LGTDPI

-654 VIDVAFMRIAD
+654 AVDVIFMRIAD

-691 LILGL
+691 VILGL
-696 LGGFGGITI
+696 LGGFGGITL

-754 TGAIFSEAVLSF
+754 TGAVFSEAVLSF

>member
-1 MAQNQNAIQNRE
+1 MAQTKNTE
-13 GKESI
+13 LKESI
-18 FKIKLKLFIKN
+18 LKIKFKLFIKN
-29 FKKNWSLFRESKM
+29 FKKNWALFKESKM
-42 GMFGLWAIIVF
+42 GMFGLWVIIAF

-58 LSPIVLNVL
+58 LSPIVLNIL
-67 DPNIYDPVTGLDSRI
+67 DPNIYDPVTGLDPRI
-82 LSSKYITNYLSTQNV
+82 LSSKYITDYLSTQNLI
-97 VKGIEIPTAQIWVY
+97 KGIEVPTAQIWVY

-117 EAFKSSMENL
+117 EAFKESMENL

-136 TTYAPDSF
+136 TTYAPDVL
-144 RHLLDTIADSYIPA
+144 RHLLDTIADSYIPL
-158 KERLYFQN
+158 KERMYFQN
-166 SIAELTEKGLI
+166 SISELVERGII
-177 KFSAINS
+177 KFSALVS
-184 IVDIGNRDKFSYDS
+184 VKDIGNRDKFSFQN
-198 FSQLIQK
+198 FSELLQK
-205 VDYET
+205 VDYIT
-210 LAAALSPYKDSE
+210 LAIALSPYKDSDE
-222 EISRIVLWFRSLNR
+222 VSRIMLWFRSLNR
-236 DKPEVIEEFNHKLS
+236 DKSEVVEDFNTKLS
-250 MEFSSEQVEQA
+250 AEYPQEQVEEA
-261 SEKVLEVAKTLAGET
+261 ENKVLEVAKTLVSES
-276 TGTQLFVNSD
+276 TGQQLFVTSD
-286 SQFADV
+286 SQFSEIV
-292 IKNNIVKTSDLVE
+292 NNDIVSISDLVN
-305 AAAFSLI
+305 AAVFPLI
-312 QDLLVLGQED
+312 QELLVIGYED
-322 EEILTKLESSK
+322 EEITEKLNASK
-333 FKELLEISREKL
+333 FNQLVDIAKSKL
-345 SDLSKKE
+345 SDLSRKE
-352 ILEPALRKS
+352 ILEPALRKA
-361 KMTLKAIEEE
+361 KTTLTTIEEE
-371 MKTAGLTVSYKDVE
+371 MKEAGIEVSYKDVE
-385 KFLETYAGM
+385 KFLEAYAGF
-394 ELAKVSIDIGTESR
+394 ELAKVSVDIGSEAR
-408 AKLENMIRE
+408 AKLENDIRK
-417 YSQNAYSGF
+417 YSEETHKSYVYKLNA
-426 VYELNKIFKDIA
+426 IFKDIA
-438 MARSMMS
+438 MARSMMAV
-445 KLLNDKNIPD
+445 LLNDDNVPD
-455 SYETLGSEVIKVL
+455 NYEMLGSQVIKVL
-468 SEPVSSLMAYAFGGT
+468 SDPVASLMAYAFGGT
-483 DKIQKVISNIENSQL
+483 NKLQKVISKIENSQL
-498 DDFRR
+498 NDFRR
-503 LDIVEELKTYEDKAP
+503 IDIVEKLKSYENKEP
-518 IEAVNFLFGLGDI
+518 IEAVNFLIGQGDI
-531 DEEIYQK
+531 KKEIYLRMVEEYKVHLEDTTLWEEI
-538 MIDEHKTYLD
+538 
-548 DSAQWD
+548 S
-554 RIASETIAQMQPKKV
+554 SEAVAKMQPKKV
-569 EWNKK
+569 EWDKK
-574 FAEEKLVELFNKLSL
+574 FAEAKLVELFNRLSI
-589 TNKIGVGHPLP
+589 TNKIGVAHPLP

-654 VIDVAFMRIAD
+654 VVDVVFMRIAD

-798 WMWVPAG
+798 WLWVPAG

>member
-1 MAQNQNAIQNRE
+1 MTEKIEQSR
-13 GKESI
+13 KESI
-18 FKIKLKLFIKN
+18 AKIKFKLFVKN
-29 FKKNWSLFRESKM
+29 FKKNWTLFKESKM
-42 GMFGLWAIIVF
+42 GMFGLWVIIAF

-58 LSPIVLNVL
+58 LSPIALKML
-67 DPNIYDPVTGLDSRI
+67 DPNIYDPVTGLDPRI
-82 LSSKYITNYLSTQNV
+82 LSSKYITDYLSAQNLI
-97 VKGIEIPTAQIWVY
+97 KGIEIPAAQMWVY

-144 RHLLDTIADSYIPA
+144 RHILDTIADSYIPA
-158 KERLYFQN
+158 KERMYFQTN
-166 SIAELTEKGLI
+166 VSELVDKGFI
-177 KFSAINS
+177 KFSAISS
-184 IVDIGNRDKFSYDS
+184 IKDIGNRDKFS
-198 FSQLIQK
+198 FSDFSKLLEK
-205 VDYET
+205 VDYKT
-210 LAAALSPYKDSE
+210 LAIALSPYLESDE
-222 EISRIVLWFRSLNR
+222 VTRAILWFRSLNR
-236 DKPEVIEEFNHKLS
+236 DKPEIVEQFNNLLSQTYNEQEIENAQKSVIEIARGI
-250 MEFSSEQVEQA
+250 A
-261 SEKVLEVAKTLAGET
+261 SGNVAS
-276 TGTQLFVNSD
+276 QLYVQSD
-286 SQFADV
+286 TQFAEIIQNNV
-292 IKNNIVKTSDLVE
+292 IPTESLVYAAVFNI
-305 AAAFSLI
+305 I
-312 QDLLVLGQED
+312 PDLLVLSKENDTIEKQ
-322 EEILTKLESSK
+322 IKESD
-333 FKELLEISREKL
+333 FAVLLDLAKSKL
-345 SDLSKKE
+345 SDLSNKD
-352 ILEPALRKS
+352 IYLSALSKS
-361 KMTLKAIEEE
+361 KRTIKNIEDE
-371 MKTAGLTVSYKDVE
+371 MESVGIKVSHENTKE
-385 KFLETYAGM
+385 FLEIYAGM
-394 ELAKVSIDIGTESR
+394 ELAKVSVDINPQLR
-408 AKLENMIRE
+408 AKLENDLDK
-417 YSQNAYSGF
+417 YSKTVRKGYVLQ
-426 VYELNKIFKDIA
+426 LNNIFLKIA
-438 MARSMMS
+438 TARSFMAS
-445 KLLNDKNIPD
+445 LLNDENVPD
-455 SYETLGSEVIKVL
+455 NYEMLGSEVIKVL
-468 SEPVSSLMAYAFGGT
+468 SNPITSLMSYAFQGT
-483 DKIQKVISNIENSQL
+483 RKLDKVISNIENSQL

-503 LDIVEELKTYEDKAP
+503 LDIIQKLKTFKEP
-518 IEAVNFLFGLGDI
+518 IEAVRFLINEGDI
-531 DEEIYQK
+531 NENIYYK
-538 MIDEHKTYLD
+538 MIEEHKQYLED
-548 DSAQWD
+548 P
-554 RIASETIAQMQPKKV
+554 SEWANIQDIGSVEKSKKTPWTV
-569 EWNKK
+569 Q
-574 FAEEKLVELFNKLSL
+574 FAGNKLVEIFNSLSIN
-589 TNKIGVGHPLP
+589 NKIGVGHPLP

-612 GRDILV
+612 GRDIFI

-647 ASAYYGG
+647 TAAYYGG
-654 VIDVAFMRIAD
+654 IVDVIFMRIAD

-696 LGGFGGITI
+696 LGGFGGITL

-754 TGAIFSEAVLSF
+754 TGAVFSEAVLSF

-805 GAITLLCSAFY
+805 GAITLLCAAFY

>member
-1 MAQNQNAIQNRE
+1 MAQTKNTE
-13 GKESI
+13 LKESI
-18 FKIKLKLFIKN
+18 LKIKFKLFIKN
-29 FKKNWSLFRESKM
+29 FKKNWALFIESKM
-42 GMFGLWAIIVF
+42 GMFGLWVIIAF

-58 LSPIVLNVL
+58 LSPVVLNIL

-82 LSSKYITNYLSTQNV
+82 LSSKYITDYLSTQNL

-117 EAFKSSMENL
+117 EAFKESMETL
-127 VRNSQYEIM
+127 VRNSQYEII
-136 TTYAPDSF
+136 TAYAPDAL

-158 KERLYFQN
+158 KERMYFQN
-166 SIAELTEKGLI
+166 SISELVERGII
-177 KFSAINS
+177 KFAAIVS
-184 IVDIGNRDKFSYDS
+184 VKDIGNREKFSFQN
-198 FSQLIQK
+198 FSELLQK
-205 VDYET
+205 IDYTT
-210 LAAALSPYKDSE
+210 LAIALSPYIDSDE
-222 EISRIVLWFRSLNR
+222 VSRVVLWFRSLNR
-236 DKPEVIEEFNHKLS
+236 DRPEVIDDFNAKLS
-250 MEFSSEQVEQA
+250 AEYPQEQIEEA
-261 SEKVLEVAKTLAGET
+261 ENKVLEVARSLVSES
-276 TGTQLFVNSD
+276 TGQQLFISSG
-286 SQFADV
+286 SQFSEIV
-292 IKNNIVKTSDLVE
+292 NNEIVGISDLVN
-305 AAAFSLI
+305 AAVFPLI
-312 QDLLVLGQED
+312 QELLVVGYED
-322 EEILTKLESSK
+322 EKIT
-333 FKELLEISREKL
+333 EKL
-345 SDLSKKE
+345 NASRFKHLVDIAKGKLPDLSRKE
-352 ILEPALRKS
+352 ILEPALK
-361 KMTLKAIEEE
+361 KAKTTLTTIEEE
-371 MKTAGLTVSYKDVE
+371 MKKAGGEVSYKDVE
-385 KFLETYAGM
+385 KFLEAYAGF
-394 ELAKVSIDIGTESR
+394 ELAKVSVDIGPETR
-408 AKLENMIRE
+408 AKLEKDIRE
-417 YSQNAYSGF
+417 YSEETHKSY

-438 MARSMMS
+438 MARSVMAI
-445 KLLNDKNIPD
+445 LLNDTNVPE
-455 SYETLGSEVIKVL
+455 SYETLGSQVVKVL
-468 SEPVSSLMAYAFGGT
+468 SDPVTSLMGYAFGGT
-483 DKIQKVISNIENSQL
+483 NKLQKVISNIENSQL
-498 DDFRR
+498 DDFKR
-503 LDIVEELKTYEDKAP
+503 LDIVEKLKNYENKEP
-518 IEAVNFLFGLGDI
+518 IEAVNFLIGQGDI
-531 DEEIYQK
+531 NEEIYLR
-538 MIDEHKTYLD
+538 MIEEHKMHLEDTTL
-548 DSAQWD
+548 WD
-554 RIASETIAQMQPKKV
+554 QISSETVAKMQPKKV
-569 EWNKK
+569 EWDKK
-574 FAEEKLVELFNKLSL
+574 FAETKLVELFNRLSI
-589 TNKIGVGHPLP
+589 TNKIGVAHPLP
-600 PSRWHW
+600 PNRWHW

-647 ASAYYGG
+647 AAAYYGG
-654 VIDVAFMRIAD
+654 VVDVIFMRIAD
-665 LMMLFPSTAFLIVL
+665 LMMLFPSIAFLIVL

-691 LILGL
+691 VILGL
-696 LGGFGGITI
+696 LGGFGGITV
-705 VLKAQALTI
+705 VLKAQALTV

>member
-1 MAQNQNAIQNRE
+1 MAQTKNAE
-13 GKESI
+13 LKESI
-18 FKIKLKLFIKN
+18 VKIKFKLFIKN
-29 FKKNWSLFRESKM
+29 FKKNWALFKESKM
-42 GMFGLWAIIVF
+42 GMFGLWVIIAF

-58 LSPIVLNVL
+58 LSPIVLNTL
-67 DPNIYDPVTGLDSRI
+67 DPNIYDPVTGLDPRI
-82 LSSKYITNYLSTQNV
+82 LSSKYITDYLSTQNLI
-97 VKGIEIPTAQIWVY
+97 KGIEIPTAQIWVY

-117 EAFKSSMENL
+117 EAFKESMENL

-136 TTYAPDSF
+136 TTYAPDVL
-144 RHLLDTIADSYIPA
+144 RHLLDTIADSYIPL
-158 KERLYFQN
+158 KERMYFQN
-166 SIAELTEKGLI
+166 SISELVERGII
-177 KFSAINS
+177 KFSALVS
-184 IVDIGNRDKFSYDS
+184 VKDIGNRDKFSFQN
-198 FSQLIQK
+198 FSELLQK
-205 VDYET
+205 VDYTT
-210 LAAALSPYKDSE
+210 LAIALSPYKDSDE
-222 EISRIVLWFRSLNR
+222 VSRIMLWFRSLNR
-236 DKPEVIEEFNHKLS
+236 SRPEVVEDFNTKLS
-250 MEFSSEQVEQA
+250 AEYPQEQVEEA
-261 SEKVLEVAKTLAGET
+261 ENKVLEVAKTLVSES
-276 TGTQLFVNSD
+276 TGQQLFVTSD
-286 SQFADV
+286 SQFSE
-292 IKNNIVKTSDLVE
+292 IVSNDIVSISDLVN
-305 AAAFSLI
+305 AAVFPLI
-312 QDLLVLGQED
+312 QELLVIGYED
-322 EEILTKLESSK
+322 EEITEKLNASK
-333 FKELLEISREKL
+333 FNQLVDIAKSKL
-345 SDLSKKE
+345 SDLSRKE
-352 ILEPALRKS
+352 IFEPALRKA
-361 KMTLKAIEEE
+361 KTTLTTIEEE
-371 MKTAGLTVSYKDVE
+371 MKEAGIEVSYKDVE
-385 KFLETYAGM
+385 KFLETYAGF
-394 ELAKVSIDIGTESR
+394 ELAKVSIDIGSEVR
-408 AKLENMIRE
+408 AKLENNIRK
-417 YSQNAYSGF
+417 YSEETHKAY
-426 VYELNKIFKDIA
+426 VYKLNTIFKDIA
-438 MARSMMS
+438 MARSMMAI
-445 KLLNDKNIPD
+445 LLNDDNVPD
-455 SYETLGSEVIKVL
+455 NYEMLGSQVVKVL
-468 SEPVSSLMAYAFGGT
+468 SDPVTSLMAYAFGGT
-483 DKIQKVISNIENSQL
+483 NKLQKVISKIENSQL

-503 LDIVEELKTYEDKAP
+503 IDIVEKLKSYENKEP
-518 IEAVNFLFGLGDI
+518 IEAVNFLIGQGDI
-531 DEEIYQK
+531 KKEIYLRMVEEYK
-538 MIDEHKTYLD
+538 VHLEDTTL
-548 DSAQWD
+548 WD
-554 RIASETIAQMQPKKV
+554 KISSEVVAKMQPKKV
-569 EWNKK
+569 EWDKK
-574 FAEEKLVELFNKLSL
+574 FAEAKLVELFNRLSI
-589 TNKIGVGHPLP
+589 TNKIGVAHPLP

-654 VIDVAFMRIAD
+654 VVDVVFMRIAD
-665 LMMLFPSTAFLIVL
+665 LMMLFPATAFLIVL

>member
-1 MAQNQNAIQNRE
+1 MANEVR
-13 GKESI
+13 KESI
-18 FKIKLKLFIKN
+18 AKIKFKLFIKN
-29 FKKNWSLFRESKM
+29 FKKNWSLFKESKM
-42 GMFGLWAIIVF
+42 GMFGLWLIIAF

-58 LSPIVLNVL
+58 LSPIVLNLL
-67 DPNIYDPVTGLDSRI
+67 DPSIYDPVVGLDSRI
-82 LSSKYITNYLSTQNV
+82 LSSKYITDYLSTQNLI
-97 VKGIEIPTAQIWVY
+97 KGIEIPAAQQWVY

-117 EAFKSSMENL
+117 ETFKSSMENL

-158 KERLYFQN
+158 KERLYFQT
-166 SIAELTEKGLI
+166 SVSELVDKGII
-177 KFSAINS
+177 KFSAIS
-184 IVDIGNRDKFSYDS
+184 SVKDVGNRDKFSFQD
-198 FSQLIQK
+198 FSELLQK
-205 VDYET
+205 VDHKT
-210 LAAALSPYKDSE
+210 LAIALSPYADSDE
-222 EISRIVLWFRSLNR
+222 VSRAMLWFKSLNR
-236 DKPEVIEEFNHKLS
+236 DKPELVEEFNSLVTQS
-250 MEFSSEQVEQA
+250 YSEEEVQSAQ
-261 SEKVLEVAKTLAGET
+261 EKVLEVAKSVADVSA
-276 TGTQLFVNSD
+276 TGQLYIQSDTQLAEVV
-286 SQFADV
+286 Q
-292 IKNNIVKTSDLVE
+292 NNVVPVESLVY
-305 AAAFSLI
+305 AAAFSILPDLI
-312 QDLLVLGQED
+312 VLSKED
-322 EEILTKLESSK
+322 SKIEESIKSGKFSS
-333 FKELLEISREKL
+333 LLELAKSKL

-352 ILEPALRKS
+352 IYEPALA
-361 KMTLKAIEEE
+361 KANRTISNIENE
-371 MKTAGLTVSYKDVE
+371 MKSLGLEVSHKDTE
-385 KFLETYAGM
+385 RFLELYAGM
-394 ELAKVSIDIGTESR
+394 ELAKVSVDIAPELR
-408 AKLENMIRE
+408 AELENEIAK
-417 YSQNAYSGF
+417 YSKTVRQGY
-426 VYELNKIFKDIA
+426 VHELNNIFIKIA
-438 MARSMMS
+438 TARSFMAS
-445 KLLNDKNIPD
+445 LLNDENVPEN
-455 SYETLGSEVIKVL
+455 YETLGSQVIKVL
-468 SEPVSSLMAYAFGGT
+468 SDPITSLIAYSFQGT
-483 DKIQKVISNIENSQL
+483 NKLNKVISNIENSQL

-503 LDIVEELKTYEDKAP
+503 LDIVEKLKTYKEP
-518 IEAVNFLFGLGDI
+518 VEAVRFLIGEGDI
-531 DEEIYQK
+531 NENIYFR
-538 MIDEHKTYLD
+538 MIDEHKQYLED
-548 DSAQWD
+548 
-554 RIASETIAQMQPKKV
+554 ASEWSNVKDIRTIEKSQKTQWIKD
-569 EWNKK
+569 
-574 FAEEKLVELFNKLSL
+574 FAEKKLVEIFNTLSIN
-589 TNKIGVGHPLP
+589 NKIGVGHPLP

-632 LAALITVVIGTIIGT
+632 LAALITVIIGTIIGT
-647 ASAYYGG
+647 AAAYYGG
-654 VIDVAFMRIAD
+654 AVDVIFMRIAD

-696 LGGFGGITI
+696 LGGFGGITL

-754 TGAIFSEAVLSF
+754 TGAVFSEAVLSF

-789 GSGNIGAYW
+789 GSGNIGSYW
-798 WMWVPAG
+798 WMWIPAG
-805 GAITLLCSAFY
+805 GAITLLCAAFY